1 MKNRKIETNDQNN
14 IVVENHNV
22 DHSKM
27 NHHNHETMAAAK
39 ENENHVMKHETINHS
54 KMDHSKM
61 DHSKMDHSKMDHSKM
76 GHDTMNHE
84 TEEHAGHE
92 DHHDHHLMMVNDFK
106 RRFFVSLF
114 ITVPILLLS
123 PMIQMFMNVDWRFA
137 GDTYILF
144 ALSTVLFIYGGKPF
158 LTGAVDELKKKSPAM
173 MMLIALAISV
183 AYIYSALTVF
193 VLTGGDFFW
202 ELATLITIML
212 LGHWIEMKSVMGA
225 SKALEELVKLM
236 PDVAHMIHD
245 NGDVMDHPVGHF
257 EVGFKVLVKPG
268 EKIPLDG
275 IIFEGISSVNES
287 MMTGESVP
295 VEKSVGDEI
304 IGGSINGEGV
314 LKFSVSRVGEATFL
328 SQVIK
333 LVREAQ
339 ASKSNTQRLA
349 DVAAKWL
356 FYIAVIGG
364 ITTFTVWIILGK
376 DLSFAIERAVTVIII
391 SCPHALGLATPLVTA
406 VSTSIGAKKG
416 LLIRNRAAFE
426 EARKLNAV
434 VFDKTGTLTEGEFGI
449 TDIVSIGY
457 SENELLTLVYSIES
471 NSEHPIAKG
480 FVKAGKK
487 SKLQLLEVKDYQAL
501 PGKGLIAKVAGRE
514 IRIVSPGYMISK
526 NIAFDRV
533 NYEKLAAE
541 GKTVIFVL
549 DEGTLKGFIA
559 LSDIIRDSAI
569 EAVATLKSLHIES
582 IMLTG
587 DNIKVANYV
596 GKKLGIDQII
606 AEVLPQDKANKIKD
620 LIKSGKKVAMTGDGI
635 NDAPSLAL
643 ADLGIAIG
651 AGTDV
656 AIETADVILVKSN
669 PLDVVNILKLSKAT
683 YRKMIQNLIW
693 ATGYNIIALP
703 LAAGILFNQGIV
715 ISPALGAV
723 FMSLSTIIV
732 SINARLLKID

>member
-1 MKNRKIETNDQNN
+1 MDDKNRDSGFNKIDHSQMDHRKMEHNPHN
-14 IVVENHNV
+14 VENH
-22 DHSKM
+22 
-27 NHHNHETMAAAK
+27 
-39 ENENHVMKHETINHS
+39 
-54 KMDHSKM
+54 
-61 DHSKMDHSKMDHSKM
+61 
-76 GHDTMNHE
+76 DTVI
-84 TEEHAGHE
+84 HADHE

-123 PMIQMFMNVDWRFA
+123 PMIQMFLNVDWRFA
-137 GDTYILF
+137 GDSYLLF
-144 ALSTVLFIYGGKPF
+144 ALSTVLFVYGGKPF

-183 AYIYSALTVF
+183 AYLYSTLTVF
-193 VLTGGDFFW
+193 ILTGSDFFW

-212 LGHWIEMKSVMGA
+212 LGHWIEMKSILGA
-225 SKALEELVKLM
+225 SRALEELIKLM

-245 NGDVMDHPVGHF
+245 DGSIMDHPVGHF
-257 EVGFKVLVKPG
+257 KVGFNVLVKPG

-275 IIFEGISSVNES
+275 TIYEGDSSVNES

-295 VEKSVGDEI
+295 VEKTVGDEI

-314 LKFSVSRVGEATFL
+314 LKFTVSRVGEATFL

-356 FYIAVIGG
+356 FYIAVLGG
-364 ITTFTVWIILGK
+364 ITTFVTWIVLGK
-376 DLSFAIERAVTVIII
+376 ELSFAVERAVTVIII

-416 LLIRNRAAFE
+416 LLIRNRSAFE

-449 TDIVSIGY
+449 TDIVSLGIP
-457 SENELLTLVYSIES
+457 EKDLLTLVYSVES

-480 FVKAGKK
+480 LVKAGKNQN
-487 SKLQLLEVKDYQAL
+487 LEMLEVKDYQAL
-501 PGKGLIAKVAGRE
+501 PGKGLIAKVSGRD
-514 IRIVSPGYMISK
+514 IRVVSPGYMISEK
-526 NIAFDRV
+526 IDFDRIS
-533 NYEKLAAE
+533 YEKLAAE

-549 DEGTLKGFIA
+549 EEGKLIGFIA

-569 EAVATLKSLHIES
+569 EAIATLKAMNIES

-587 DNIKVANYV
+587 DNSKVANYV
-596 GKKLGIDQII
+596 GKKIGIDQII
-606 AEVLPQDKANKIKD
+606 AEVLPQDKAKKIGE

-635 NDAPSLAL
+635 NDAPSLAM

-656 AIETADVILVKSN
+656 AIETADVILVRSN
-669 PLDVVNILKLSKAT
+669 PLDVVSILKLSKAT
-683 YRKMIQNLIW
+683 YRKMIQNLFW
-693 ATGYNIIALP
+693 ATGYNILALP
-703 LAAGILFNQGIV
+703 LAAGILINQGIV

-732 SINARLLKID
+732 SINARYLKID

>member
-1 MKNRKIETNDQNN
+1 MANNNNNLKIKEQDTM
-14 IVVENHNV
+14 E
-22 DHSKM
+22 HSKM
-27 NHHNHETMAAAK
+27 EHHDSKDMNQMD
-39 ENENHVMKHETINHS
+39 ENKNSESIEHN
-54 KMDHSKM
+54 KMDHGKMNPSTSANM
-61 DHSKMDHSKMDHSKM
+61 DHSS
-76 GHDTMNHE
+76 
-84 TEEHAGHE
+84 EEHLEHE

-114 ITVPILLLS
+114 ITIPILLIS
-123 PMIQMFMNVDWRFA
+123 PMIQMFLNVNWRFD
-137 GDTYILF
+137 GDSYLLF

-158 LTGAVDELKKKSPAM
+158 LLGAVDELKKKSPAM

-193 VLTGGDFFW
+193 VLSGSDFFW

-245 NGDVMDHPVGHF
+245 NNDIMDHPVGHF
-257 EVGFKVLVKPG
+257 KVGFKVLVKPG

-275 IIFEGISSVNES
+275 VIYEGVSSVNES

-295 VEKSVGDEI
+295 VEKTVGDEI

-314 LKFSVSRVGEATFL
+314 LKFTVSRIGDATFL
-328 SQVIK
+328 AQVIK
-333 LVREAQ
+333 LVKEAQ

-356 FYIAVIGG
+356 FYIAVVAG
-364 ITTFTVWIILGK
+364 ISTFTVWILLGK

-426 EARKLNAV
+426 DARKLNAV

-449 TDIVSIGY
+449 TDIVVNGIQ
-457 SENELLTLVYSIES
+457 EKEFLTMVYSVEL

-480 FVKAGKK
+480 LVKEGKK
-487 SKLQLLEVKDYQAL
+487 RKLDMLEVKDYQAL
-501 PGKGLIAKVAGRE
+501 PGKGLIANVDGRK
-514 IRIVSPGYMISK
+514 IRIVSPGYMTLEK
-526 NIAFDRV
+526 IAFDKV
-533 NYEKLAAE
+533 NYEKLAGE

-549 DEGTLKGFIA
+549 DEGKLIGYIA
-559 LSDIIRDSAI
+559 LSDIIRESAI
-569 EAVATLKSLHIES
+569 EAIATLKTMHIES

-596 GKKLGIDQII
+596 GKKISIDQII
-606 AEVLPQDKANKIKD
+606 AEVLPQDKAKKIKE
-620 LIKSGKKVAMTGDGI
+620 LIDSGKKVAMTGDGI

-669 PLDVVNILKLSKAT
+669 PLDVVNIIKLSKAT

-693 ATGYNIIALP
+693 ATGYNVIALP
-703 LAAGILFNQGIV
+703 LAAGILINQGIV

>member
-1 MKNRKIETNDQNN
+1 M
-14 IVVENHNV
+14 
-22 DHSKM
+22 DHSQM
-27 NHHNHETMAAAK
+27 D
-39 ENENHVMKHETINHS
+39 HS
-54 KMDHSKM
+54 QMDHSKM
-61 DHSKMDHSKMDHSKM
+61 DHSKMDHETHSEI
-76 GHDTMNHE
+76 NHASGN
-84 TEEHAGHE
+84 HSGHE
-92 DHHDHHLMMVNDFK
+92 NHHDHHLMMVNDFK

-123 PMIQMFMNVDWRFA
+123 PMIQMFMNVDWRFD
-137 GDTYILF
+137 GDTYLLLI
-144 ALSTVLFIYGGKPF
+144 LSTVLFIYGGKPF
-158 LTGAVDELKKKSPAM
+158 LVGAVDELKKKSPAM

-183 AYIYSALTVF
+183 AYIYSASTVF
-193 VLTGGDFFW
+193 FLNGGDFFW

-212 LGHWIEMKSVMGA
+212 LGHWIEMKSILGA
-225 SKALEELVKLM
+225 SRALEELIKLM
-236 PDVAHMIHD
+236 PDVAHMVHD
-245 NGDVMDHPVGHF
+245 DGTVMDHPVGHF
-257 EVGFKVLVKPG
+257 KVGYNVLVKPG

-275 IIFEGISSVNES
+275 TIYEGVSSVNES

-295 VEKSVGDEI
+295 VDKTVGDEI

-314 LKFSVSRVGEATFL
+314 LKFTVSRVGEATFL

-356 FYIAVIGG
+356 FYVAVIGG
-364 ITTFTVWIILGK
+364 ITTFVTWIALGK

-416 LLIRNRAAFE
+416 LLIRNRSAFE

-449 TDIVSIGY
+449 TDIVATGIQ
-457 SENELLTLVYSIES
+457 EKELMTLVYSVES
-471 NSEHPIAKG
+471 SSEHPIAKG
-480 FVKAGKK
+480 LVKAGKNQN
-487 SKLQLLEVKDYQAL
+487 LEMLEVKDYQAL
-501 PGKGLIAKVAGRE
+501 PGKGLIAKISGRE
-514 IRIVSPGYMISK
+514 IRIVSPGYMISEK
-526 NIAFDRV
+526 IEFDADA
-533 NYEKLAAE
+533 YEKLAAE

-549 DEGTLKGFIA
+549 ENDTLIGFIA

-569 EAVATLKSLHIES
+569 EAIATLKDMHIES

-587 DNIKVANYV
+587 DNSKVANYV
-596 GKKLGIDQII
+596 GKKIGVNQII
-606 AEVLPQDKANKIKD
+606 AEVLPQDKAKKIEE

-656 AIETADVILVKSN
+656 AIETADVILVRSN
-669 PLDVVNILKLSKAT
+669 PLDVVNIIKLSKAT
-683 YRKMIQNLIW
+683 YRKMIQNLFW
-693 ATGYNIIALP
+693 ATGYNIVALP
-703 LAAGILFNQGIV
+703 LAAGVLINQGIV

-732 SINARLLKID
+732 SINARMLKIDSH

>member
-1 MKNRKIETNDQNN
+1 MKDKNRDSTSSGSDQSKID
-14 IVVENHNV
+14 HSMV
-22 DHSKM
+22 DHNKMDHHDHSAMTHIDKPEDSK
-27 NHHNHETMAAAK
+27 N
-39 ENENHVMKHETINHS
+39 I
-54 KMDHSKM
+54 DHSKM
-61 DHSKMDHSKMDHSKM
+61 DHSKMDHGTD
-76 GHDTMNHE
+76 
-84 TEEHAGHE
+84 EHAGHE
-92 DHHDHHLMMVNDFK
+92 DQYDHHLMMVNDFK

-123 PMIQMFMNVDWRFA
+123 PMIQMFMRVDWRFA

-183 AYIYSALTVF
+183 AYIYSAMTVF
-193 VLTGGDFFW
+193 VLKGGDFFW

-245 NGDVMDHPVGHF
+245 NGDVMDHPVGYF
-257 EVGFKVLVKPG
+257 KVGINVLVKPG

-275 IIFEGISSVNES
+275 IIYEGISSVNES

-295 VEKSVGDEI
+295 VEKTVGDEI

-314 LKFSVSRVGEATFL
+314 LKFTVSRVGEATFL

-356 FYIAVIGG
+356 FYIAVVSG
-364 ITTFTVWIILGK
+364 ITTFTVWILLGK

-449 TDIVSIGY
+449 TDIVSLGLP
-457 SENELLTLVYSIES
+457 ENELLTLVYSVES

-480 FVKAGKK
+480 LVKAGKK
-487 SKLQLLEVKDYQAL
+487 RNLELLEVKNYQAL
-501 PGKGLIAKVAGRE
+501 PGKGLIANVAGHE
-514 IRIVSPGYMISK
+514 IRIVSPGYMISE
-526 NIAFDRV
+526 NIAFDKA
-533 NYEKLAAE
+533 NYENFAAE

-549 DEGTLKGFIA
+549 DEGTLKGYIA

-569 EAVATLKSLHIES
+569 EAVATLKMMHIES

-587 DNIKVANYV
+587 DNTKVANYV
-596 GKKLGIDQII
+596 GKKIGIDQII

-683 YRKMIQNLIW
+683 YRKMIQNLMW

-703 LAAGILFNQGIV
+703 LAAGILINQGIV
-715 ISPALGAV
+715 ISPAMGAV